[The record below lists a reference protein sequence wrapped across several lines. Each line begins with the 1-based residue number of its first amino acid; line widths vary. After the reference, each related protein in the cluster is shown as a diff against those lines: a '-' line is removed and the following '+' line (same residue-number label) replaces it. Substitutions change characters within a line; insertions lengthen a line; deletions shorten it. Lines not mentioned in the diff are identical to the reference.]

1 MVVSFQ
7 GVCIQSVGGSSSS
20 NKIQGVFYFV
30 GHPFLYPLLQA
41 RLLPAFL
48 LSSFVLLN
56 LFFWT
61 YLPQVA
67 FLALFHRAGSAW
79 VNGTFL
85 VLGEGAA
92 VVAVLFE
99 AFLVVGRI
107 PDIRDSSLID
117 DQDESQVDIF
127 DAVLV
132 HKGYEDLVK
141 QYRPVSEDSLNNPLR
156 RLGKP
161 TRSSVYGPFSFLQI
175 AEFIIL
181 LPLNF
186 VPYVGVPL
194 FLLLTG
200 YRAGPLQHW
209 RYFNL
214 RGFDRKQRD
223 AFVKRRRWQYTC
235 YGAIYLLLQLVPVFS
250 MLFLLTAAVSSA
262 LWAADLETQRRED
275 EARANEPHYIDDP
288 DDTTV

>member
-1 MVVSFQ
+1 MPQQRPRQNPIRSIPQVLIYPTRDNVHACLYPFK
-7 GVCIQSVGGSSSS
+7 GVI
-20 NKIQGVFYFV
+20 YFAA
-30 GHPFLYPLLQA
+30 HPFLYPLLKA

-48 LSSFVLLN
+48 LSLFVYIN
-56 LFFWT
+56 LFLWA

-67 FLALFHRAGSAW
+67 FLALFHRGGSAW

-92 VVAVLFE
+92 AVAILFE
-99 AFLVVGRI
+99 CFLV
-107 PDIRDSSLID
+107 
-117 DQDESQVDIF
+117 DESQVDIF

-132 HKGYEDLVK
+132 HKGYDDLVS
-141 QYRPVSEDSLNNPLR
+141 QFRPVSEDSLNNPVQ

-161 TRSSVYGPFSFLQI
+161 TRSSVYGPFSFRQI
-175 AEFIIL
+175 AEFVIL

-194 FLLLTG
+194 FLFLTG

-214 RGFDRKQRD
+214 RGFDRKARD
-223 AFVKRRRWQYTC
+223 AFVKRRRWQYTW
-235 YGAIYLLLQLVPVFS
+235 YGAVYLMLQLIPGFS

-262 LWAADLETQRRED
+262 LWAADLETVRRRREAQASPAQGYTD
-275 EARANEPHYIDDP
+275 DDATPEEA
-288 DDTTV
+288 V